1 MRMSLKRTALAGGLI
16 ALIAIASFW
25 MTGAVTSSAS
35 PTPPKPVLSVTV
47 VRPQRQHWPVEL
59 AANGNI
65 VPWHEAIIS
74 SDVAQLRLTQVW
86 VDVGDQVKSGQVLAT
101 WDDMPVRHE
110 LAQAVA
116 TLEQMQAAWA
126 ETAEQTQRAQAMRGS
141 GAVSE
146 QHIAVLEHQLQAAK
160 AKVAAARSQVDSLRL
175 RLYRTQVRAPDD
187 GVISARSASMGAVA
201 TLGGE
206 LFRLLRQQRLQWRA
220 ELGARDL
227 AQLSADASVQL
238 QLDDGVTLRGRI
250 SRLAPSLDP
259 RTRQGAVYVDIPVH
273 PAARAGMFAHGRFI
287 LASQPAL
294 TLPHQA
300 VVMREAFS
308 YVFELGHRQQ
318 VSLRKVHI
326 GRRQADRVEVLSGL
340 SADAQVVAS
349 GAGFLNDGDTVR
361 VLPSAPPGQT
371 REAS

>member
-1 MRMSLKRTALAGGLI
+1 MT
-16 ALIAIASFW
+16 ALIAVATFW
-25 MTGAVTSSAS
+25 MIRDASSAAS
-35 PTPPKPVLSVTV
+35 PTHTKPVLSVTV

-74 SDVAQLRLTQVW
+74 SDVAQLRLTQVL
-86 VDVGDQVKSGQVLAT
+86 VDVGDRVKAGQVLAT
-101 WDDMPVRHE
+101 WDDIPVRHE

-116 TLEQMQAAWA
+116 MQEQAQAVWA
-126 ETAEQTQRAQAMRGS
+126 ETAEQTRRAQAMRGS
-141 GAVSE
+141 GAISE
-146 QHIAVLEHQLQAAK
+146 QHIAVLEYQLQAAK
-160 AKVAAARSQVDSLRL
+160 ARVAAASSQVDSLRL

-187 GVISARSASMGAVA
+187 GVISARSASMGVVA
-201 TLGGE
+201 TVGGE

-220 ELGARDL
+220 ELGASDL
-227 AQLSADASVQL
+227 ARLPFAAPVQVQL
-238 QLDDGVTLRGRI
+238 GDGVTLNGII
-250 SRLAPSLDP
+250 SRLAPSIDP
-259 RTRQGAVYVDIPVH
+259 RTRQGWVYVDIPTH
-273 PAARAGMFAHGRFI
+273 PAARAGMFAQGRFV
-287 LASQPAL
+287 LAQQPAL

-308 YVFELGHRQQ
+308 YVFELEALQR
-318 VSLRKVHI
+318 VILRKVQI
-326 GRRQADRVEVLSGL
+326 GRRQSDRVEVLSGL

-361 VLPSAPPGQT
+361 VLPSALPGQA